1 FFRQQLN
8 GEKVKRDWLC
18 YSPFSKRVYCFMCK
32 LFAFKHDK
40 TMMASVGYCDWKHA
54 PRDLARHESS
64 ESHIRCLSMYISRK
78 AKTTS
83 ICKDFE
89 KQNESDRK
97 YWCKV
102 LSRVLSVIKFLS
114 SRGLISLS
122 PEHIQKRVN
131 KGRGHVSYFSST
143 VCEEFIDILAKKVLN
158 FIISEIKQAKY
169 YSVSVDSTP
178 DITNVDQLTIV
189 IRYVLPDGPVERFVQ
204 FVPIRGHTGSQLAQN
219 LLDFIEDKGISLK
232 DLRGQSYDNAYNMS
246 GKYKGMQ
253 AVITEHNHLAEY
265 IPCVALS
272 LNLVGKCAAE
282 CCQSAPLS
290 NTRWS
295 ARHDAINALRK
306 GYQAI
311 LQVLQAISD
320 DEDEQLQTKQTAKGF
335 ILSMEKLET
344 GILLELWSCVL
355 ERFHK
360 TSQALQDSKMT
371 LNTATN
377 LLQGLE
383 TFVQTLRQFKE
394 FEEKG
399 KVLSGCS
406 ILHRKKKRKVRLEE
420 QSRSEGTSLDSSSR
434 FKVESYLLIID
445 QILLSMKTRIAAYD
459 HFSFVARFKTMT
471 NSEIQESAKTLL
483 HHYSNDLEE
492 SLPEEMIHF
501 SALLKQHN
509 FNRECSIEIQNLM
522 SAFPNVSVVLRI
534 YLCLM
539 ISNCS
544 GERSFSVLKRVKNHL
559 RSSMSQQRLNSL
571 ALLCIENEILTNVDT
586 RDVIKSF
593 ALTKSRK

>member
-1 FFRQQLN
+1 
-8 GEKVKRDWLC
+8 
-18 YSPFSKRVYCFMCK
+18 
-32 LFAFKHDK
+32 DK

-122 PEHIQKRVN
+122 RQNELVGSPENGNFLGILELMAEYDTFLAEHIQKRVN

-282 CCQSAPLS
+282 CCQSAQPLS

-344 GILLELWSCVL
+344 AAVVFML
-355 ERFHK
+355 
-360 TSQALQDSKMT
+360 A
-371 LNTATN
+371 
-377 LLQGLE
+377 
-383 TFVQTLRQFKE
+383 
-394 FEEKG
+394 
-399 KVLSGCS
+399 

-459 HFSFVARFKTMT
+459 RLQRFSFVARFKTMT

>member
-1 FFRQQLN
+1 
-8 GEKVKRDWLC
+8 
-18 YSPFSKRVYCFMCK
+18 
-32 LFAFKHDK
+32 
-40 TMMASVGYCDWKHA
+40 YCDWKHA

-114 SRGLISLS
+114 SRGLAFRVNNELVGS
-122 PEHIQKRVN
+122 PENGNFLGILELMAEYDTFLAEHIQKRVN

-219 LLDFIEDKGISLK
+219 LLDFIEDKGIT
-232 DLRGQSYDNAYNMS
+232 
-246 GKYKGMQ
+246 
-253 AVITEHNHLAEY
+253 VITEHNHLAEY

-272 LNLVGKCAAE
+272 LNL
-282 CCQSAPLS
+282 QPLS

-344 GILLELWSCVL
+344 
-355 ERFHK
+355 
-360 TSQALQDSKMT
+360 
-371 LNTATN
+371 
-377 LLQGLE
+377 
-383 TFVQTLRQFKE
+383 
-394 FEEKG
+394 
-399 KVLSGCS
+399 
-406 ILHRKKKRKVRLEE
+406 VRLEE

-459 HFSFVARFKTMT
+459 RLQRFSFVARFKTMT

-593 ALTKSRK
+593 A

>member
-1 FFRQQLN
+1 
-8 GEKVKRDWLC
+8 
-18 YSPFSKRVYCFMCK
+18 
-32 LFAFKHDK
+32 
-40 TMMASVGYCDWKHA
+40 MAEYDTF
-54 PRDLARHESS
+54 LA
-64 ESHIRCLSMYISRK
+64 
-78 AKTTS
+78 
-83 ICKDFE
+83 
-89 KQNESDRK
+89 
-97 YWCKV
+97 
-102 LSRVLSVIKFLS
+102 
-114 SRGLISLS
+114 
-122 PEHIQKRVN
+122 EHIQKRVN

-219 LLDFIEDKGISLK
+219 LLDFIEDKGI
-232 DLRGQSYDNAYNMS
+232 
-246 GKYKGMQ
+246 
-253 AVITEHNHLAEY
+253 T
-265 IPCVALS
+265 
-272 LNLVGKCAAE
+272 
-282 CCQSAPLS
+282 
-290 NTRWS
+290 
-295 ARHDAINALRK
+295 
-306 GYQAI
+306 
-311 LQVLQAISD
+311 
-320 DEDEQLQTKQTAKGF
+320 KGF

-571 ALLCIENEILTNVDT
+571 ALLCI
-586 RDVIKSF
+586 
-593 ALTKSRK
+593 

>member
-1 FFRQQLN
+1 
-8 GEKVKRDWLC
+8 
-18 YSPFSKRVYCFMCK
+18 
-32 LFAFKHDK
+32 
-40 TMMASVGYCDWKHA
+40 MMAEYDTF
-54 PRDLARHESS
+54 LA
-64 ESHIRCLSMYISRK
+64 
-78 AKTTS
+78 
-83 ICKDFE
+83 
-89 KQNESDRK
+89 
-97 YWCKV
+97 
-102 LSRVLSVIKFLS
+102 
-114 SRGLISLS
+114 
-122 PEHIQKRVN
+122 EHIQKRVN

-204 FVPIRGHTGSQLAQN
+204 FVPIRGHT
-219 LLDFIEDKGISLK
+219 
-232 DLRGQSYDNAYNMS
+232 
-246 GKYKGMQ
+246 
-253 AVITEHNHLAEY
+253 
-265 IPCVALS
+265 
-272 LNLVGKCAAE
+272 
-282 CCQSAPLS
+282 
-290 NTRWS
+290 
-295 ARHDAINALRK
+295 
-306 GYQAI
+306 
-311 LQVLQAISD
+311 AISD

-383 TFVQTLRQFKE
+383 TFFKE

-399 KVLSGCS
+399 KVLSGS

-571 ALLCIENEILTNVDT
+571 ALLCI
-586 RDVIKSF
+586 
-593 ALTKSRK
+593 